1 MFYCL
6 TDSNEVGAL
15 RCSLNA
21 LHPIGY
27 CRVLSFRLCCALLR
41 LALPAWSEDSAYTI
55 RGFDARIQRGID
67 LIYNLR
73 FAEAERHFQDIVA
86 AEPDNPLGYFF
97 RAMVSWWRI
106 LIDLPDKTHDAEFH
120 ARLKQCIEV
129 CDPAAKKRPD
139 GLRRDSLQG
148 RCHWFPRAA
157 CTATES
163 KYVKAAHDG
172 LRSLPLLKKSRQL
185 EPTNKD
191 ILFGQGL
198 YHYFAEVMPQ
208 RHRILRPIMAF
219 LPDGDRVL
227 GLQQLKEVAREG
239 AYARTEAAYFL
250 GQIYRIFE
258 KDNRRALPYFEEL
271 YKRYPD
277 NAVFHRYTARLMVEL
292 GRWRSGVAL
301 YEEYVRRSLAG
312 QTGYH
317 RHGRL
322 EAHYYAGKYAYFER
336 RFPEAADHLA
346 ATDSLAANSERK
358 RDPSFCRAGQPTARP
373 STRPSG
379 PPRGRGASLP
389 ASAALARPRGQPPT
403 GETLSARALPRGRRG
418 GQSCPS
424 NRMTSS
430 WYTRI
435 RSECIR

>member
-1 MFYCL
+1 M
-6 TDSNEVGAL
+6 
-15 RCSLNA
+15 
-21 LHPIGY
+21 
-27 CRVLSFRLCCALLR
+27 
-41 LALPAWSEDSAYTI
+41 

-73 FAEAERHFQDIVA
+73 FAEAERHFQAIVA

-106 LIDLPDKTHDAEFH
+106 LIDLADKTHDAEFH

-129 CDPAAKKRPD
+129 CDRRLKKDPMDFDAILFKGGAIGFRGRLYGDREQYVRAARD
-139 GLRRDSLQG
+139 GLRG
-148 RCHWFPRAA
+148 
-157 CTATES
+157 
-163 KYVKAAHDG
+163 
-172 LRSLPLLKKSRQL
+172 LPLLKKSRQL

-277 NAVFHRYTARLMVEL
+277 NAVFHRYAARLMVEL

-336 RFPEAADHLA
+336 RFPEAADHSSGNRQPRRQFRA
-346 ATDSLAANSERK
+346 QAG
-358 RDPSFCRAGQPTARP
+358 PSFCRAGQPAARP

-379 PPRGRGASLP
+379 PPRGRGSPLP
-389 ASAALARPRGQPPT
+389 AGAALARPRGQPPT
-403 GETLSARALPRGRRG
+403 GAALSARALSRGC
-418 GQSCPS
+418 Q
-424 NRMTSS
+424 
-430 WYTRI
+430 
-435 RSECIR
+435 